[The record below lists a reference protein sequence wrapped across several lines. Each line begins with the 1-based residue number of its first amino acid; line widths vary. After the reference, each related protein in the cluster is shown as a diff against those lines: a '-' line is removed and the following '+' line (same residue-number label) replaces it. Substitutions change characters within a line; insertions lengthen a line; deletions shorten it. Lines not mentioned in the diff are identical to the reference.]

1 MKIVCVSK
9 YAAIPK
15 YGNYT
20 RHFSFCKEWVK
31 LGHDVTLI
39 STNSHIAYN
48 VPDFEGDFLIEY
60 IDGVRIIWIKM
71 PKYKSVTGIIRVLSW
86 FLFEWRIRCN
96 YKKLELKDVDIIY
109 CSSLSLLSAFTGMFF
124 KRKFGSKLVFEVRDI
139 WPLSLTDLMDVSS
152 KHPLVLF
159 LKWVEKKAYSNA
171 DLIVGTMPGLSLHV
185 EKVIKEDFKCICI
198 PQGLD
203 VDFYT
208 NGQEKI
214 DDEFVNKYFPNN
226 KFTVTY
232 AGALG
237 VSYALDKVI
246 DAARRLSE
254 DANNIHFLFLGSGNM
269 MEELKKQ
276 AADLHNVTFVPK
288 IQKNKVVDF
297 LSKSSLLLHSFQ
309 MKPIF
314 EYGISPNKFV
324 DYMYSGRPIIVMFSG
339 YQSLINES
347 GCGEFIPSE
356 DSDALVN
363 KIMEYYYKSEEEL
376 NYIGSKG
383 KQFALD
389 NLAFDKLS
397 KVFLEEIVKS

>member
-96 YKKLELKDVDIIY
+96 YKKWGLSNADIIY
-109 CSSLSLLSAFTGMFF
+109 CSSLSLLSSFTGIFF
-124 KRKFGSKLVFEVRDI
+124 KRKFGSKFVFEVRDI
-139 WPLSLTDLMDVSS
+139 WPLSLIDLMGVSN
-152 KHPLVLF
+152 KHPFVLF
-159 LKWVEKKAYSNA
+159 LKWVEKRAYRNA
-171 DLIVGTMPGLSLHV
+171 DLIVGTMPGLHLHV
-185 EKVIKEDFKCICI
+185 KEIIKNDFKCICV

-208 NGQEKI
+208 NGQEKV
-214 DDEFVNKYFPNN
+214 DGEFMSKYCPKN
-226 KFTVTY
+226 KFTVVF
-232 AGALG
+232 AGTIGHSCGLM
-237 VSYALDKVI
+237 SVI
-246 DAARRLSE
+246 ESARIISNIC
-254 DANNIHFLFLGSGNM
+254 DDIHFVFLGDGDM
-269 MEELKKQ
+269 MEELKNMSS
-276 AADLHNVTFVPK
+276 DLNNITFVPK
-288 IQKNKVVDF
+288 ISKNKVVDF
-297 LSKSSLLLHSFQ
+297 VSNASVLLASFEMKSVYKYGLSL
-309 MKPIF
+309 
-314 EYGISPNKFV
+314 NKFV